1 MAYRGACHRKTRPH
15 RITPYRRIAQIFAAR
30 IAVEGGMLR
39 RKMTDGKRLIGRDG
53 LLHDVDRRGFHVI
66 KTAGQFIVFCNQ
78 DPIFALR

>member
-1 MAYRGACHRKTRPH
+1 
-15 RITPYRRIAQIFAAR
+15 
-30 IAVEGGMLR
+30 MLR